1 MDRELESFFCNIF
14 FNKDFKRLINLN
26 KVYLWQSFIMLLENK
41 ESNIFCNFLQSLT
54 FMIIDTYNRVHNY
67 LRISLTDNC
76 NLRCF
81 YCMPEEDY
89 EFTPISRLM
98 QKDEI
103 DALAKIFVANGV
115 NKIRLT
121 GGEPLVRKD
130 AADIILSL
138 SRLPVALT
146 ITTNGTRLDDFLE
159 VFKKSSI
166 KSLNISLD
174 TLQPNKFQL
183 MTRRNQF
190 EKVMNNI
197 NLMIEN
203 DFHVKVNVVAMKGL
217 NDNEINDFIAWT
229 KDTPVHVRFIEFM
242 PFSGNHWTSNKVF
255 TWQEIL
261 AVVESKYVVTRLQD
275 EINDT
280 AKKYTV
286 PGHAGTFA
294 VISTMTSPFCSG
306 CNRMRLTADGK
317 MKNCL
322 FSKSETDLLTAFR
335 NGEDVLPLIQQSI
348 YDKAKELGG
357 QFTKD
362 FENVHAEEINNRSMI
377 TIGG

>member
-1 MDRELESFFCNIF
+1 MIVDSFGR
-14 FNKDFKRLINLN
+14 D
-26 KVYLWQSFIMLLENK
+26 
-41 ESNIFCNFLQSLT
+41 
-54 FMIIDTYNRVHNY
+54 HNY

-89 EFTPISRLM
+89 EFTPASRLM
-98 QKDEI
+98 QLEEI
-103 DALAKIFVANGV
+103 EAIAKIFVAQGV

-130 AADIILSL
+130 ADKIILSL
-138 SRLPVALT
+138 SKLPVALT
-146 ITTNGTRLDDFLE
+146 LTTNGTRLHEYVDVLKE
-159 VFKKSSI
+159 AKI

-174 TLQPNKFQL
+174 TLQPDKFL
-183 MTRRNQF
+183 LLTRRDQF
-190 EKVMNNI
+190 RQVYDNI
-197 NLMIEN
+197 HLLISHG
-203 DFHVKVNVVAMKGL
+203 FHVKVNVVAMKGM
-217 NDNEINDFIAWT
+217 NDMEINDFIEWT

-242 PFSGNHWTSNKVF
+242 PFSGNKWTSNKVF
-255 TWQEIL
+255 TWQQIVE
-261 AVVESKYVVTRLQD
+261 VVESKYEVARLHDDQH
-275 EINDT
+275 DT

-322 FSKSETDLLTAFR
+322 FSKEETDLLTAFR
-335 NGEDVLPLIQQSI
+335 KGENILPLIQQSI
-348 YDKAKELGG
+348 SSKAKELGG
-357 QFTKD
+357 QFTAD
-362 FENVHAEEINNRSMI
+362 FEHVHAEDIHNRSMI